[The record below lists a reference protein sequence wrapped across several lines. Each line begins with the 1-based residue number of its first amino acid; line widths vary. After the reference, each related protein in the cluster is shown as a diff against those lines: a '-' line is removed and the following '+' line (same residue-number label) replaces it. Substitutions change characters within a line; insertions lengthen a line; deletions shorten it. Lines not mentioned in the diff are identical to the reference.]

1 MKIVQIPVAEIQ
13 RDTSRFQFRLK
24 DFDPSR
30 VDFLVQNWDESI
42 LDPLDLW
49 EQENGERALL
59 AGHHRL
65 EAAIRV
71 GIATVPCR
79 IHKVSEAKART
90 VALLSNSNRLEY
102 TAFEKSGCLEY
113 LVNTDGL
120 TLAEA
125 ARQMNLSPGMA
136 KKFYVLRHLKK
147 TEWEAQSEG
156 MDLLPLAFEV
166 GLFCD
171 QNKLKIPELNS
182 LFKVVV
188 KHKLSVPQ
196 LQQLFR
202 DIKKYRSPKATQ
214 GVLFDLS
221 DESIT
226 DRVVGSVKQRSAL
239 NNVATYTW
247 FLYELVKA
255 EGEYS
260 IPEDI
265 KTPLIK
271 NLRMLYAH
279 CIGSD
284 KAEET
289 PKRSTKEGRKLK
301 INLTDPNA

>member
-1 MKIVQIPVAEIQ
+1 MQIVQVPVSQIK
-13 RDTSRFQFRLK
+13 RDTSRFQFRTK
-24 DFDPSR
+24 FFDSTR

-49 EQENGERALL
+49 DIAGELYLL

-65 EAAIRV
+65 EAGIRKNV
-71 GIATVPCR
+71 ETLPCR
-79 IHKVSEAKART
+79 IHKVSETKART
-90 VALLSNSNRLEY
+90 VALLSNANRLEY

-125 ARQMNLSPGMA
+125 ARQMSISAGMA
-136 KKFYVLRHLKK
+136 KKFFVLRHLKK
-147 TEWEAQSEG
+147 TEWEVQSEG
-156 MDLLPLAFEV
+156 MDLLALAFEV

-171 QNKLKIPELNS
+171 QNPLKIPELNS
-182 LFKVVV
+182 LFKVTV

-202 DIKKYRSPKATQ
+202 DIKKHRSPKAVQ
-214 GVLFDLS
+214 GTLFDLS
-221 DESIT
+221 NEELT
-226 DRVVGSVKQRSAL
+226 DRVVSSVKQRSAL

-247 FLYELVKA
+247 FLYELVQA
-255 EGEYS
+255 EQEYA
-260 IPEDI
+260 IPDEI
-265 KTPLIK
+265 KKPLIK
-271 NLRMLYAH
+271 QLKMLYAY

-289 PKRSTKEGRKLK
+289 PKRATKEGRKLK
-301 INLTDPNA
+301 INLNDPNDK